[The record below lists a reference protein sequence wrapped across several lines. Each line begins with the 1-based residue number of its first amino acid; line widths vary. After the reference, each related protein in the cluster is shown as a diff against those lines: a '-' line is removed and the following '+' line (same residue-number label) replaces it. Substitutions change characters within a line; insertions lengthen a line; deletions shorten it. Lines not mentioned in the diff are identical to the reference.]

1 MRVPLC
7 NTSAMLF
14 LLLIIELVVVFTG
27 ILIMEPLKDS
37 YNSLR
42 SELYLFSRTL
52 SEILKMDI
60 PLPVALKQIH
70 RSVSEFPS
78 DFNKTLQLIADEVE
92 TGSTLSDAIKK
103 YDKYFPGYYIKVIQM
118 GEESETLPDALEQL
132 AQYTALRAE
141 IEKSLASGL
150 YYPFTILIIM
160 VLLFLSIVEFIIPGY
175 ISLFG
180 KFNSKLPWITTLVM
194 ETNRTIDD
202 NIILLI
208 LFPALLLILYL
219 AIKDKVRP
227 RLDEIRLRIPYFSE
241 TEKLHE
247 YAVFARSLQLVIN
260 REESLESAL
269 QFARSTITNS
279 VYYNKIGETI
289 KTGKHGLSSRL
300 KSTGFFSPAFT
311 WMISLGEKTDSLQE
325 SLKEIGE
332 FYTEEL
338 IIRVDKLSRILET
351 FITFFVGLLAGILI
365 VALFSPL
372 AVIVD
377 EISRQIIVN

>member
-1 MRVPLC
+1 MD
-7 NTSAMLF
+7 
-14 LLLIIELVVVFTG
+14 
-27 ILIMEPLKDS
+27 PLKDS
-37 YNSLR
+37 YNSLK
-42 SELYLFSRTL
+42 SELFLFSRTL

-60 PLPVALKQIH
+60 PLPVALRQIH

-78 DFNKTLQLIADEVE
+78 DFHKSLKIIADEVE
-92 TGSTLSDAIKK
+92 AGSNLSDAIKNHSRH
-103 YDKYFPGYYIKVIQM
+103 FPGYYIKVIGM
-118 GEESETLPDALEQL
+118 GEASGTLPDALEQL
-132 AQYTALRAE
+132 AQYTTLRAE

-150 YYPFTILIIM
+150 YYPFTILIVMALI
-160 VLLFLSIVEFIIPGY
+160 FLSIVEFIIPGF

-180 KFNSKLPWITTLVM
+180 KFNSRLPWITGLVI

-202 NIILLI
+202 NIIILI
-208 LFPALLLILYL
+208 LFPALLLMAYL
-219 AIKDKVRP
+219 AFKDKIKIH
-227 RLDEIRLRIPYFSE
+227 LDQIRLRIPYFSE

-260 REESLESAL
+260 REESVESAL

-279 VYYNKIGETI
+279 VYFNKIGDAI
-289 KTGKHGLSSRL
+289 KTDKNSLSSRL

-325 SLKEIGE
+325 SLREIGE

-338 IIRVDKLSRILET
+338 IIRVDKISRILET
-351 FITFFVGLLAGILI
+351 FITFFVGLLAGVLI